1 MFRRFPY
8 MFIYLA
14 STTIVRYWSCHVFTI
29 GTWNPA
35 PMLVCCIACQPAPT
49 RLIKCRPLRHAPDDI
64 MRNLEQQITQYAAY
78 HRDRR
83 KIATHFVGVPMI
95 VFSVVLA
102 LVPWTI
108 FGVNLAL
115 IVVVITAIYYLVL
128 DLALGTAMLAF
139 LFFFCYLAAI
149 YLNARIDNTGVVMA
163 AAAALFVVGWVI
175 QFIGHKFEGMKPAF
189 TDDIIGLAIGPLF
202 MMTELFFAIGAKRS
216 LKKYVEERVGPVL
229 AARNGASIG
238 PAAVSPDSPHP

>member
-1 MFRRFPY
+1 
-8 MFIYLA
+8 
-14 STTIVRYWSCHVFTI
+14 
-29 GTWNPA
+29 
-35 PMLVCCIACQPAPT
+35 
-49 RLIKCRPLRHAPDDI
+49 

-83 KIATHFVGVPMI
+83 NIATHFIGVPMI

-115 IVVVITAIYYLVL
+115 VAVGIAAIYYLVL

-139 LFFFCYLAAI
+139 LFFCCYLVAV
-149 YLNARIDNTGVVMA
+149 YLNARLDNTGVIMGLAVS
-163 AAAALFVVGWVI
+163 LFIIGWAI
-175 QFIGHKFEGMKPAF
+175 QFVGHKFEGMKPAF

-202 MMTELFFAIGAKRS
+202 IMTELFFALGLKPG
-216 LKKYVEERVGPVL
+216 LKKYVEARVGPLL

-238 PAAVSPDSPHP
+238 PVIETPPASQA